1 MYKAD
6 FDKAAAAL
14 NKSYRLALTKTN
26 RLAADIVL
34 DNAHDLADIF
44 KTINPN
50 FDRRRFMS
58 AVKRTD

>member
-14 NKSYRLALTKTN
+14 NESYRLALTKIN

-34 DNAHDLADIF
+34 DN
-44 KTINPN
+44 
-50 FDRRRFMS
+50 R
-58 AVKRTD
+58 